1 MNAPA
6 PFIRYKQQEPTLDL
20 PRGNLF
26 RRMLTAK
33 AVAMIKKQSI
43 DLTALEMWPNDRELH
58 VAIKAASAPAMTSV
72 PGWAAELAQRV
83 VADTVSA
90 LGPYSAGAQLL
101 GDALLLSWDGAGA
114 IGVPGF
120 VASANY
126 ASFVAEGD
134 PIPVRQFANASKDVL
149 PHKLASIAVLTREM
163 MESSNAEALIGD
175 TLIRSAGL
183 ALDAVLFGSAAASAA
198 QPAGLRNGIAASTP
212 SANADPYFAFFEDI
226 NTLISAVGQ
235 VGGRGPFYVI
245 GSAGMV
251 AGVFLRAGQ
260 NAIIIPLM
268 TSAAGNDLI
277 AVAANAVAAAFSPTP
292 DMETANTGAL
302 VMDTAPGAAGSMG
315 PERSLYQTD
324 SLAIKMRWPVSWVL
338 RDARGVAWLTPTWK

>member
-1 MNAPA
+1 
-6 PFIRYKQQEPTLDL
+6 
-20 PRGNLF
+20 
-26 RRMLTAK
+26 MLTAK
-33 AVAMIKKQSI
+33 AVAMIKKQ
-43 DLTALEMWPNDRELH
+43 ALDVVAAEMWPSDRELAL
-58 VAIKAASAPAMTSV
+58 AIRAASAPAMTSV
-72 PGWAAELAQRV
+72 PGWAAELAQRF

-90 LGPYSAGAQLL
+90 LGPYSAGAVLL
-101 GDALLLSWDGAGA
+101 GDALTLSWDGAGA

-134 PIPVRQFANASKDVL
+134 PIPVRQFATASKDLL

-198 QPAGLRNGIAASTP
+198 APAGLRNGIAASPP

-260 NAIIIPLM
+260 NAIIVPLM
-268 TSAAGNDLI
+268 TSAAGSDLI
-277 AVAANAVAAAFSPTP
+277 AVAAKAIAAALSPTP

-338 RDARGVAWLTPTWK
+338 RDPRGVAWLTPTWK